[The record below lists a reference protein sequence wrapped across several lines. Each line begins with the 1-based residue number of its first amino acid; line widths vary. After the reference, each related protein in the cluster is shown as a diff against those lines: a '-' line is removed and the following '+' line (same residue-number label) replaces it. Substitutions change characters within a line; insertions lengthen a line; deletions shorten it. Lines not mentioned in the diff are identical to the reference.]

1 MTNVAVVLVTCN
13 STPGLT
19 ETLQSVSG
27 QTQEPTTLIAI
38 DDYSTDHTVQTLR
51 AAGFTVQTST
61 STSSDPF
68 TRIAQNFVNGVR
80 LAQQRGADIVVLGD
94 HDDIWHRDRVQR
106 QTDILETHRQVA
118 MVASDGFLIDE
129 HGVALPGSIRGS
141 FPVPDDFHEWTLRH
155 QMRFALRHS
164 IATGGAS
171 AIRLS
176 GLSDWTVPPGWLHD
190 RWWSLVALRQQ
201 ALLIDDT
208 KVIDYRVGPDQQVG
222 LATSGQDHPVAWWS
236 ARARHVGRTAGRVRD
251 VAGLLRP

>member
-13 STPGLT
+13 SAPGLT

-38 DDYSTDHTVQTLR
+38 DDYSADQTVQTLR

-106 QTDILETHRQVA
+106 QTDILESHPQVA
-118 MVASDGFLIDE
+118 MVASDGFLVDE

-141 FPVPDDFHEWTLRH
+141 FPVPDDFHEWTVRH
-155 QMRFALRHS
+155 QMRFAL
-164 IATGGAS
+164 
-171 AIRLS
+171 
-176 GLSDWTVPPGWLHD
+176 
-190 RWWSLVALRQQ
+190 
-201 ALLIDDT
+201 
-208 KVIDYRVGPDQQVG
+208 
-222 LATSGQDHPVAWWS
+222 
-236 ARARHVGRTAGRVRD
+236 
-251 VAGLLRP
+251 